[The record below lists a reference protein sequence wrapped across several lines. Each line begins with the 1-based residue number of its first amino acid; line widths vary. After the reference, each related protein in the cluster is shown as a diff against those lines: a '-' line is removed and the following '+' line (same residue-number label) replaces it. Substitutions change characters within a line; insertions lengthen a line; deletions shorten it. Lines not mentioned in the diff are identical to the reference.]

1 MVWPVHASGIVVIRG
16 CSSFSLSSYPS
27 SSSQLLD
34 QPRRP
39 LQGPRRRAG
48 KDAEQQRKR
57 REARGEG
64 GLCLYRHAFASVV
77 CRVSRRVLSSSI
89 GPAGSFFLPP
99 FLPPLALSLL
109 QINVAN
115 VDANGV
121 YTQGD
126 FKTIALAGYIRA
138 KGEADS
144 ALTELVKKADSE
156 Q

>member
-1 MVWPVHASGIVVIRG
+1 MRLIVFIVERTSG
-16 CSSFSLSSYPS
+16 SFYFPPSLS
-27 SSSQLLD
+27 
-34 QPRRP
+34 
-39 LQGPRRRAG
+39 
-48 KDAEQQRKR
+48 
-57 REARGEG
+57 
-64 GLCLYRHAFASVV
+64 H
-77 CRVSRRVLSSSI
+77 I
-89 GPAGSFFLPP
+89 LP
-99 FLPPLALSLL
+99 LL

>member
-1 MVWPVHASGIVVIRG
+1 MCVCAGMHAWGMLLPCPALS
-16 CSSFSLSSYPS
+16 CSSSGGPVAHSFPSPSLS
-27 SSSQLLD
+27 
-34 QPRRP
+34 
-39 LQGPRRRAG
+39 
-48 KDAEQQRKR
+48 
-57 REARGEG
+57 
-64 GLCLYRHAFASVV
+64 
-77 CRVSRRVLSSSI
+77 
-89 GPAGSFFLPP
+89 PP
-99 FLPPLALSLL
+99 FL

-126 FKTIALAGYIRA
+126 FKAIALAGYIRA

>member
-1 MVWPVHASGIVVIRG
+1 MCALSFVVEDKPAH
-16 CSSFSLSSYPS
+16 SFSLPPI
-27 SSSQLLD
+27 
-34 QPRRP
+34 QPNT
-39 LQGPRRRAG
+39 
-48 KDAEQQRKR
+48 
-57 REARGEG
+57 
-64 GLCLYRHAFASVV
+64 
-77 CRVSRRVLSSSI
+77 
-89 GPAGSFFLPP
+89 
-99 FLPPLALSLL
+99 

>member
-1 MVWPVHASGIVVIRG
+1 
-16 CSSFSLSSYPS
+16 
-27 SSSQLLD
+27 
-34 QPRRP
+34 
-39 LQGPRRRAG
+39 
-48 KDAEQQRKR
+48 
-57 REARGEG
+57 
-64 GLCLYRHAFASVV
+64 
-77 CRVSRRVLSSSI
+77 VSRRVPSSSI
-89 GPAGSFFLPP
+89 GPAGSFLLPP
-99 FLPPLALSLL
+99 FLSLLALPLL

-144 ALTELVKKADSE
+144 ALNEIVKKADSE